1 MVSEGEVR
9 DRLRETEQE
18 MRRLDAEI
26 ARLQLLV
33 KLGGEDRLAV
43 LDQLSEQMA
52 RRRALDAQDRALR
65 WVLLIESG
73 G

>member
-33 KLGGEDRLAV
+33 KLGGADRLAV